1 MRTIEQGVAAP
12 RASKP
17 GRAIAWAAFCAMA
30 LAGTQAAA
38 QSYPGQSARCQD
50 LERQLVSEW
59 QRGHSPQDAVTRI
72 DQQLEQLSRDRRTM
86 EAEAEK
92 RDCYEDLFIFGR
104 SLRRT
109 RACIQ
114 LDGDIER
121 VRRDISNLRQQREAR
136 TNSAQRRLRREDLV
150 DELAR
155 NGCGENYQ
163 REYAAR
169 RRSTS
174 FFSFWE
180 DQDSSY
186 DRGYANTPP
195 EESSLPFASYRTM
208 CVRLCDGYYFP
219 ISFSTLGS
227 RFGEDE
233 NRCQEQCAAP
243 AQLFVYKN
251 PGEDVEQMVSLAGE
265 PYADLPNAWRNR
277 KEYIK
282 GCSCKPDEYSAHE
295 IELYQQGRKKQASA
309 SPPPSGAGLDPD
321 ASQSDSGG
329 DPNARAGPAPYR

>member
-1 MRTIEQGVAAP
+1 MRAIEQAEKAR
-12 RASKP
+12 RAS
-17 GRAIAWAAFCAMA
+17 RTSRSVAWAVFCAMA
-30 LAGTQAAA
+30 LAGGEAGA
-38 QSYPGQSARCQD
+38 QSYPGQSERCQD

-59 QRGHSPQDAVTRI
+59 QRGHSPQEAVARI
-72 DQQLEQLSRDRRTM
+72 DQQLEQLTRDRRTM

-121 VRRDISNLRQQREAR
+121 IRRDISNLRQQREAR
-136 TNSAQRRLRREDLV
+136 TNSARRRLRREDLV
-150 DELAR
+150 AELAR
-155 NGCGENYQ
+155 NSCGENYQ

-174 FFSFWE
+174 FFSLWE

-186 DRGYANTPP
+186 DRGYANTQP
-195 EESSLPFASYRTM
+195 EQSALPFASYRTM

-233 NRCQEQCAAP
+233 SKCQDQCAAP

-251 PGEDVEQMVSLAGE
+251 PGEEVEQMVSLAGE
-265 PYADLPNAWRNR
+265 PYANMPNAWRNR

-295 IELYQQGRKKQASA
+295 IELYQQGKKKQANASGSGDAPSA
-309 SPPPSGAGLDPD
+309 
-321 ASQSDSGG
+321 Q
-329 DPNARAGPAPYR
+329 ARPAPKQ